1 MALHTGGFM
10 AIGARLRGI
19 LDELF
24 SSADSTDELINELYY
39 DRGYP
44 ESVAERIAYGELDMR
59 PGAIA
64 ERRQDFAP
72 NMETFYHG
80 GAPEILKFGNDGDPF
95 GSSSTFVSDSPM
107 LANTY
112 VTQPGAGTSTRQGQ
126 IYPLAVDTR
135 DFMSTS
141 ARGQNWEDMQGLSVY
156 DPYEKLYVVN
166 DGVLLGSERAR
177 SFDTDQLAELAAGE
191 GAPGIIIDDVVD
203 IGPNFRAAKKAY
215 RGNADLFQD
224 FLRLEEGAK
233 VAAINDQSRMRSL
246 LGAAFD
252 PEYTG
257 SNILGDRAIPV
268 AGAGLLAAAA
278 MAPEEAEAGVI
289 KAFGREFDPRFDKR
303 AKEQEKL
310 RDTTYTIEE
319 RGTQDAPRIP
329 LADLEGR
336 PFVTTMSDRTQAG
349 GLLTGINDVALDRPI
364 NLQGG
369 QGFMFENPGMTWA
382 SAPGVVTQI
391 MNKAVEAGENPIY
404 MPFRMAP
411 TGGDFAT
418 MTGETMLSYASSN
431 MNKTQKKELD
441 KAVKGFVTKGSV
453 VDGKRV
459 GAGLKIKDWK
469 GVDDPRS
476 VDAFRNAPDTLRKE
490 LMNMIDVNFR
500 NKGGLS
506 IGQARLAVTEP
517 GQANALD
524 ARIQNIG
531 EIFTDRDII
540 TESGHPSYPAGVP
553 GQGLGRTDQEVSIF
567 ELLPDARYG
576 KQQKPVK
583 DAQRPT
589 AREIRALTMKP
600 YAGRVTE
607 DILRG
612 LEARGVNV
620 NANPLATAAAVSAGA
635 ELEGLLS
642 QLPEKDEEA
651 YSYGD
656 ILPIKRA
663 LDPEEREGILGGY
676 SPAYTGIVED
686 LVEGLLTFKTQAE
699 QGLYNPTA
707 ATEFLL

>member
-1 MALHTGGFM
+1 M

-19 LDELF
+19 LDELI
-24 SSADSTDELINELYY
+24 AT
-39 DRGYP
+39 GYP
-44 ESVAERIAYGELDMR
+44 EQVAERIASGDLPMDTASRMQR
-59 PGAIA
+59 A
-64 ERRQDFAP
+64 EAMGFDPTDVQ
-72 NMETFYHG
+72 YHG
-80 GAPEILKFGNDGDPF
+80 TSDDITAFREGLLGERDPGYVGRGVYTTPEARLASSYANMSPPRERNLAGDYSNPNVMPLLTRSGEYQQFDLSDKLNLASAIRQNPEVASALTQELLDAGKIGSEVRDATGALVER
-95 GSSSTFVSDSPM
+95 STF
-107 LANTY
+107 
-112 VTQPGAGTSTRQGQ
+112 
-126 IYPLAVDTR
+126 
-135 DFMSTS
+135 
-141 ARGQNWEDMQGLSVY
+141 
-156 DPYEKLYVVN
+156 DPRNV
-166 DGVLLGSERAR
+166 
-177 SFDTDQLAELAAGE
+177 
-191 GAPGIIIDDVVD
+191 
-203 IGPNFRAAKKAY
+203 
-215 RGNADLFQD
+215 
-224 FLRLEEGAK
+224 
-233 VAAINDQSRMRSL
+233 RSL
-246 LGAAFD
+246 FAAFD
-252 PEYTG
+252 PEYKG

-289 KAFGREFDPRFDKR
+289 KTFGREFDPRFDPR
-303 AKEQEKL
+303 VKEQEKL
-310 RDTTYTIEE
+310 RDTTFTIEE
-319 RGTQDAPRIP
+319 RGTQDAPRIA

-391 MNKAVEAGENPIY
+391 INKAAEAGENPIY

-441 KAVKGFVTKGSV
+441 KAIKGFVSKGSV

-600 YAGRVTE
+600 YAGRITE

-620 NANPLATAAAVSAGA
+620 NANPIATAAAVSAGA

-642 QLPEKDEEA
+642 QLPQKDEEA

-699 QGLYNPTA
+699 RGLYNPTA

>member
-1 MALHTGGFM
+1 M

-19 LDELF
+19 LDELI
-24 SSADSTDELINELYY
+24 AT
-39 DRGYP
+39 GYP
-44 ESVAERIAYGELDMR
+44 EQVAERIASGDLPMDTASRMQR
-59 PGAIA
+59 A
-64 ERRQDFAP
+64 EAMGFDPSNVQ
-72 NMETFYHG
+72 YHG
-80 GAPEILKFGNDGDPF
+80 TEADITQFRPSAKGKMGPGVYTTPSPSKASVFAGYPSPYAEGGNVMPLLLRGDYIKRADAFDLRPEISGREGQRILNETLEGMGYAGSKAGERGSLAPEAVTFDPRN
-95 GSSSTFVSDSPM
+95 V
-107 LANTY
+107 
-112 VTQPGAGTSTRQGQ
+112 
-126 IYPLAVDTR
+126 
-135 DFMSTS
+135 
-141 ARGQNWEDMQGLSVY
+141 
-156 DPYEKLYVVN
+156 
-166 DGVLLGSERAR
+166 
-177 SFDTDQLAELAAGE
+177 
-191 GAPGIIIDDVVD
+191 
-203 IGPNFRAAKKAY
+203 
-215 RGNADLFQD
+215 
-224 FLRLEEGAK
+224 
-233 VAAINDQSRMRSL
+233 RSL
-246 LGAAFD
+246 FAAFD

-289 KAFGREFDPRFDKR
+289 KTFGREFDPRFDKR
-303 AKEQEKL
+303 TTEQEKL
-310 RDTTYTIEE
+310 RDTTYAIEE
-319 RGTQDAPRIP
+319 RGTQDAPRIS

-391 MNKAVEAGENPIY
+391 MKAAQKTGENPLY

-418 MTGETMLSYASSN
+418 MTGETMLSYASAN
-431 MNKTQKKELD
+431 MTKGMKKELD
-441 KAVKGFVTKGSV
+441 KAIVDFVSKGSV
-453 VDGKRV
+453 NKEGVRKND
-459 GAGLKIKDWK
+459 GLKIKGWK
-469 GVDDPRS
+469 GVDDPKS
-476 VDAFRNAPDTLRKE
+476 VEAFRNAPDPLRKE

-500 NKGGLS
+500 KKGGLS

-517 GQANALD
+517 GQADALD

-531 EIFTDRDII
+531 EIFSNDDVI
-540 TESGHPSYPAGVP
+540 TQSGHPSYPQGVP
-553 GQGLGRTDQEVSIF
+553 GQGLGRTDQEVSVF
-567 ELLPDARYG
+567 ELLPDALYG
-576 KQQKPVK
+576 DAQKPVK
-583 DAQRPT
+583 NPQMPT

-600 YAGRVTE
+600 YAGRITE

-620 NANPLATAAAVSAGA
+620 NSSPLATAAAVSAGA

-656 ILPIKRA
+656 LLPIKRA
-663 LDPEEREGILGGY
+663 LNPEEREGLLGGY

-699 QGLYNPTA
+699 RGLYNPTA

>member
-1 MALHTGGFM
+1 M
-10 AIGARLRGI
+10 AIGSRLRGI
-19 LDELF
+19 LDELI
-24 SSADSTDELINELYY
+24 AT
-39 DRGYP
+39 GYP
-44 ESVAERIAYGELDMR
+44 DEVAERIVSGDLPMDTASRMQR
-59 PGAIA
+59 A
-64 ERRQDFAP
+64 EAMGFDPTDVQ
-72 NMETFYHG
+72 YHG
-80 GAPEILKFGNDGDPF
+80 TEADITQFRPSAKGKMGPGVYTTPSPSKASVFAGYPSPYAEGGNVMPLLLRGDYIQRADAFDLRPEISGREGQRILNETLEGMGYAGSKAGERGSLAPEVVTFDPRN
-95 GSSSTFVSDSPM
+95 V
-107 LANTY
+107 
-112 VTQPGAGTSTRQGQ
+112 
-126 IYPLAVDTR
+126 
-135 DFMSTS
+135 
-141 ARGQNWEDMQGLSVY
+141 
-156 DPYEKLYVVN
+156 
-166 DGVLLGSERAR
+166 
-177 SFDTDQLAELAAGE
+177 
-191 GAPGIIIDDVVD
+191 
-203 IGPNFRAAKKAY
+203 
-215 RGNADLFQD
+215 
-224 FLRLEEGAK
+224 
-233 VAAINDQSRMRSL
+233 RSL
-246 LGAAFD
+246 FAAFD
-252 PEYTG
+252 PEYKG

-310 RDTTYTIEE
+310 RDTTYMIEE
-319 RGTQDAPRIP
+319 RGTQNAPRIA

-391 MNKAVEAGENPIY
+391 MNKAAEAGENPLY

-418 MTGETMLSYASSN
+418 MTGETMLSYASTN
-431 MNKTQKKELD
+431 MSKAQKKELD
-441 KAVKGFVTKGSV
+441 KAVRGFVSKGSM

-459 GAGLKIKDWK
+459 GDGLKIKDWK

-476 VDAFRNAPDTLRKE
+476 VDAFRNAPDSLRKE

-517 GQANALD
+517 GQADALD

-531 EIFTDRDII
+531 EIFTGRDIV

-576 KQQKPVK
+576 KKQKPVQ
-583 DAQRPT
+583 DPQRPT

-600 YAGRVTE
+600 YAGRITE

-612 LEARGVNV
+612 LEARGVNI
-620 NANPLATAAAVSAGA
+620 NANPIVTAAAVAAGQEA
-635 ELEGLLS
+635 EGLLA
-642 QLPEKDEEA
+642 QLPEKDTDEFN
-651 YSYGD
+651 YGD

-663 LDPEEREGILGGY
+663 KDPEDREGLLGGY

-686 LVEGLLTFKTQAE
+686 MVEGLLKFSTQAKR
-699 QGLYNPTA
+699 GLYNPTA

>member
-1 MALHTGGFM
+1 M
-10 AIGARLRGI
+10 AIGSLLRGI
-19 LDELF
+19 LDELITAGF
-24 SSADSTDELINELYY
+24 
-39 DRGYP
+39 P
-44 ESVAERIAYGELDMR
+44 EETAERIVTGQLPMDTASRMQR
-59 PGAIA
+59 A
-64 ERRQDFAP
+64 EAMGFDPSNVQ
-72 NMETFYHG
+72 YHG
-80 GAPEILKFGNDGDPF
+80 TSSNFTEFTPSTVGNLGAGVYATPDPLNASNRAALIRF
-95 GSSSTFVSDSPM
+95 RKDLNPNASPNVLPM
-107 LANTY
+107 L
-112 VTQPGAGTSTRQGQ
+112 TRSES
-126 IYPLAVDTR
+126 PL
-135 DFMSTS
+135 DFMGNPLKVDVDHVKS
-141 ARGQNWEDMQGLSVY
+141 QGY
-156 DPYEKLYVVN
+156 DSIVRR
-166 DGVLLGSERAR
+166 DSGTG
-177 SFDTDQLAELAAGE
+177 
-191 GAPGIIIDDVVD
+191 DVVETNTFD
-203 IGPNFRAAKKAY
+203 PRN
-215 RGNADLFQD
+215 
-224 FLRLEEGAK
+224 
-233 VAAINDQSRMRSL
+233 VRSL
-246 LGAAFD
+246 FAAFD

-278 MAPEEAEAGVI
+278 MAPDEAEAGVI
-289 KAFGREFDPRFDKR
+289 KTFGREFDPRFDKR

-310 RDTTYTIEE
+310 RDTTYMIEE
-319 RGTQDAPRIP
+319 RGTQNAPRIA

-391 MNKAVEAGENPIY
+391 MNKAAEAGENPLY

-418 MTGETMLSYASSN
+418 MTGETMLSYASTN
-431 MNKTQKKELD
+431 MSKAQKKELD
-441 KAVKGFVTKGSV
+441 KAVKGFVSKGSM

-459 GAGLKIKDWK
+459 GDGLKIKDWK

-476 VDAFRNAPDTLRKE
+476 VDAFRNAPDSLRKE

-517 GQANALD
+517 GQADALD

-531 EIFTDRDII
+531 EIFTGRDIV

-576 KQQKPVK
+576 KKQKPVQ
-583 DAQRPT
+583 DPQRPT

-600 YAGRVTE
+600 YAGRITE

-612 LEARGVNV
+612 LEARGVNI
-620 NANPLATAAAVSAGA
+620 NANPIVTAAAVAAGQEA
-635 ELEGLLS
+635 EGLLA
-642 QLPEKDEEA
+642 QLPEKNTDEFN
-651 YSYGD
+651 YGD

-663 LDPEEREGILGGY
+663 KDPEEREGLLGGY

-686 LVEGLLTFKTQAE
+686 MVEGLLKFSTQAKR
-699 QGLYNPTA
+699 GLYNPTA

>member
-1 MALHTGGFM
+1 M
-10 AIGARLRGI
+10 AIGTRLRGI

-95 GSSSTFVSDSPM
+95 GSSSTFVSNSPM

-166 DGVLLGSERAR
+166 DGVPLGSTRAK

-252 PEYTG
+252 PEYKG

-278 MAPEEAEAGVI
+278 MSPEEAEAGVI
-289 KAFGREFDPRFDKR
+289 KTFGREFDPRFDPR
-303 AKEQEKL
+303 VKEQEKL
-310 RDTTYTIEE
+310 RDTTFTIEE

-391 MNKAVEAGENPIY
+391 MNKAAEAGENPIY

-431 MNKTQKKELD
+431 MNKAQKKELD
-441 KAVKGFVTKGSV
+441 KAVKEFVSKGSV
-453 VDGKRV
+453 VKGKRV

-476 VDAFRNAPDTLRKE
+476 VDAFRNAPDSLRKE

-517 GQANALD
+517 GQADALD

-576 KQQKPVK
+576 EKQKAVK
-583 DAQRPT
+583 DPQRPT

-600 YAGRVTE
+600 YAGRITE

>member
-1 MALHTGGFM
+1 M
-10 AIGARLRGI
+10 AIGTRLRGI

>member
-1 MALHTGGFM
+1 M

-19 LDELF
+19 LDELI
-24 SSADSTDELINELYY
+24 AT
-39 DRGYP
+39 GYP
-44 ESVAERIAYGELDMR
+44 EQVAERIASGDLPMDTASRMQR
-59 PGAIA
+59 A
-64 ERRQDFAP
+64 EAMGFDPSNVQ
-72 NMETFYHG
+72 YHG
-80 GAPEILKFGNDGDPF
+80 TEADITQFRPSAKGKMGPGVYTTPSPSKASVFAGYPSPYAEGGNVMPLLLRGDYIKRADAFDLRPEISGREGQRILNETLEGMGYAGSKAGERGSLAPEAVTFDPRN
-95 GSSSTFVSDSPM
+95 V
-107 LANTY
+107 
-112 VTQPGAGTSTRQGQ
+112 
-126 IYPLAVDTR
+126 
-135 DFMSTS
+135 
-141 ARGQNWEDMQGLSVY
+141 
-156 DPYEKLYVVN
+156 
-166 DGVLLGSERAR
+166 
-177 SFDTDQLAELAAGE
+177 
-191 GAPGIIIDDVVD
+191 
-203 IGPNFRAAKKAY
+203 
-215 RGNADLFQD
+215 
-224 FLRLEEGAK
+224 
-233 VAAINDQSRMRSL
+233 RSL
-246 LGAAFD
+246 FAAFD

-289 KAFGREFDPRFDKR
+289 KTFGREFDPRFDKR
-303 AKEQEKL
+303 TTEQEKL
-310 RDTTYTIEE
+310 RDTTYAIEE
-319 RGTQDAPRIP
+319 RGTQDAPRIS

-391 MNKAVEAGENPIY
+391 MKAAQKTGENPLY

-418 MTGETMLSYASSN
+418 MTGETMLSYASAN
-431 MNKTQKKELD
+431 MTKGMKKELD
-441 KAVKGFVTKGSV
+441 KAIVDFVSKGSV
-453 VDGKRV
+453 NKEGVRKND
-459 GAGLKIKDWK
+459 GLKIKGWK
-469 GVDDPRS
+469 GVDDPKS
-476 VDAFRNAPDTLRKE
+476 VEAFRNAPDPLRKE

-500 NKGGLS
+500 KKGGLS

-517 GQANALD
+517 GQADALD

-531 EIFTDRDII
+531 EIFSNNDVI
-540 TESGHPSYPAGVP
+540 TQSGHPSYPQGVP
-553 GQGLGRTDQEVSIF
+553 GQGLGRTDQEVSVF
-567 ELLPDARYG
+567 ELLPDALYG
-576 KQQKPVK
+576 DAQKPVK
-583 DAQRPT
+583 NPQMPT

-600 YAGRVTE
+600 YAGRITE

-620 NANPLATAAAVSAGA
+620 NSSPLATAAAVSAGA

-656 ILPIKRA
+656 LLPIKRA
-663 LDPEEREGILGGY
+663 LNPEEREGLLGGY

-699 QGLYNPTA
+699 RGLYNPTA

>member
-1 MALHTGGFM
+1 M
-10 AIGARLRGI
+10 AIGTRLRGI

-24 SSADSTDELINELYY
+24 SSSDSTDELINELYY

-112 VTQPGAGTSTRQGQ
+112 VTQPGAGTSARQGQ

-135 DFMSTS
+135 DFMSTF
-141 ARGQNWEDMQGLSVY
+141 ARGQNWEDMRGLNVY
-156 DPYEKLYVVN
+156 DPNQNLYVVK
-166 DGVLLGSERAR
+166 DGTPFYSKRDK

-215 RGNADLFQD
+215 RGNKDLYQD
-224 FLRLEEGAK
+224 FLDLERGTK
-233 VAAINDQSRMRSL
+233 VMAVNEPSRIRSL

-252 PEYTG
+252 PEYKG
-257 SNILGDRAIPV
+257 SNILGGAATAAV
-268 AGAGLLAAAA
+268 GAGLLA
-278 MAPEEAEAGVI
+278 APEEAEAGVI
-289 KAFGREFDPRFDKR
+289 KTFGREFDPRFDPR
-303 AKEQEKL
+303 VKEQEKL
-310 RDTTYTIEE
+310 RDTTFTIEE
-319 RGTQDAPRIP
+319 RGTQNAPRIP
-329 LADLEGR
+329 LSDLEGR

-349 GLLTGINDVALDRPI
+349 GLLTGIDDVALDRPI

-369 QGFMFENPGMTWA
+369 QGFMFENPGMVWA
-382 SAPGVVTQI
+382 SAPGVVNQI
-391 MNKAVEAGENPIY
+391 MRAASEAGDNPVY
-404 MPFRMAP
+404 LPFRMAP

-418 MTGETMLSYASSN
+418 MTGETMLSFASSN
-431 MNKTQKKELD
+431 MNKTQKKALD
-441 KAVKGFVTKGSV
+441 KAIKDYESVGSMVK
-453 VDGKRV
+453 GKRV
-459 GAGLKIKDWK
+459 GAGLKIEGWK
-469 GVDDPRS
+469 GVDDPSS
-476 VDAFRNAPDTLRKE
+476 VEVWRNTPDTLRKE
-490 LMNMIDVNFR
+490 LMNMMDVQFR
-500 NKGGLS
+500 DKGGLS

-517 GQANALD
+517 GQADALD
-524 ARIQNIG
+524 AQIQNIG
-531 EIFTDRDII
+531 EIFTGKDVVQA
-540 TESGHPSYPAGVP
+540 SGHPSYPAGVP
-553 GQGLGRTDQEVSIF
+553 GQGLGRTDQDVGIF
-567 ELLPDARYG
+567 ELLTDARFG
-576 KQQKPVK
+576 GQQKPVG
-583 DAQRPT
+583 DPLRPT
-589 AREIRALTMKP
+589 AQEIRALQMKP
-600 YAGRVTE
+600 YSGRITE

-635 ELEGLLS
+635 ELEGLLA
-642 QLPEKDEEA
+642 QLPQKDEDS
-651 YSYGD
+651 YSYSD

-663 LDPEEREGILGGY
+663 LDPEQREGLLGGY

-699 QGLYNPTA
+699 RGLYNPTA

>member
-1 MALHTGGFM
+1 M
-10 AIGARLRGI
+10 AIGTRLRGI

-44 ESVAERIAYGELDMR
+44 DSVAERIAYGELDMR

-112 VTQPGAGTSTRQGQ
+112 VTQPGAGTSARQGQ

-135 DFMSTS
+135 DFMSTF
-141 ARGQNWEDMQGLSVY
+141 ARGQNWEDMRGLNVY
-156 DPYEKLYVVN
+156 DPNQSLYVVK
-166 DGVLLGSERAR
+166 DGTPFYSKRDR
-177 SFDTDQLAELAAGE
+177 SFDTDELAELAAGE

-215 RGNADLFQD
+215 RGNKDLYQD
-224 FLRLEEGAK
+224 FLDLERGSK
-233 VAAINDQSRMRSL
+233 VMAVNDPSRIRSL

-289 KAFGREFDPRFDKR
+289 KTFGREFDPRFDKR

-310 RDTTYTIEE
+310 RDTTFTIEE

-431 MNKTQKKELD
+431 MSKAQKKELD